1 MGAGHDNLAHQANT
15 VVPVQLRSSLRVLDH
30 VVNDHA
36 SAAQRVAAN
45 GCSTAAVVKP
55 EALLLH
61 TSEVF
66 PPRAKDEGIVSA
78 VANNTTSL
86 FKKRRAT
93 RSAGFSRH
101 TQWATFR
108 GHPQRQPD
116 TEPPVHVL
124 VNWWRGSRLQLYQHS
139 PRCVLLCVEFW
150 PLRSPGR
157 PEGAT
162 ASHCR
167 RESHRFENAGC
178 AFTFGR
184 T

>member
-15 VVPVQLRSSLRVLDH
+15 VVPVQLRSSLRALDH

-86 FKKRRAT
+86 FKKASGNAFCRI
-93 RSAGFSRH
+93 
-101 TQWATFR
+101 
-108 GHPQRQPD
+108 QPA
-116 TEPPVHVL
+116 HAMGNL
-124 VNWWRGSRLQLYQHS
+124 
-139 PRCVLLCVEFW
+139 
-150 PLRSPGR
+150 PG
-157 PEGAT
+157 PSSEA
-162 ASHCR
+162 A
-167 RESHRFENAGC
+167 
-178 AFTFGR
+178 
-184 T
+184 